1 MDKKVLAD
9 VYSKLK
15 SARETVAGCDYQ
27 DLPVTIEKV
36 KEALNS
42 MTTAFSEAR
51 FNAKDCGTLLGWVN
65 RTILA
70 KGILERAKEYG
81 DRLEPDRILCDVL
94 NEMLKVL
101 D

>member
-15 SARETVAGCDYQ
+15 SAREMVAGGNYQ
-27 DLPVTIEKV
+27 EFPIVIDKV
-36 KEALNS
+36 KEALGFMS
-42 MTTAFSEAR
+42 EEFAKCEFSECCTVLDWTNR
-51 FNAKDCGTLLGWVN
+51 ILYAKILL
-65 RTILA
+65 
-70 KGILERAKEYG
+70 EEAKEYG

>member
-15 SARETVAGCDYQ
+15 SARETVAGGNYQ
-27 DLPVTIEKV
+27 EFPIAIDRV
-36 KEALNS
+36 KEALGF
-42 MTTAFSEAR
+42 MSEE
-51 FNAKDCGTLLGWVN
+51 FAKFDLKYYGTVLSWVN

-70 KGILERAKEYG
+70 KGLLERAKEYG
-81 DRLEPDRILCDVL
+81 DRLEPDRILCDIL